1 MDAKYNRMRII
12 KSSQKAIDELIKVIK
27 EEIIVDVDFDEPDVQ
42 KALEKSALSADK
54 LKSAAQAKKLA
65 ITDAFEIIDM
75 VTKEE
80 NKIKEA
86 EEEEK
91 DGGKKRAKK
100 EEEGII
106 SFAEKFAKSKK

>member
-12 KSSQKAIDELIKVIK
+12 KSSQKAIDELIKVIE

-42 KALEKSALSADK
+42 KALEKSELSADK

-91 DGGKKRAKK
+91 DGGKKKAKK
-100 EEEGII
+100 EETIA
-106 SFAEKFAKSKK
+106 FAEKFAKSKK